1 LIQLNKIEQNKVA
14 LNKLIEDNER
24 ASETVQMTL
33 QNAQVPESVKTTMLA
48 EMRAHILSLQAQMTK
63 WNTHQGKVKV
73 IAGA

>member
-48 EMRAHILSLQAQMTK
+48 EMSAHILSLQVQMTK
-63 WNTHQGKVKV
+63 WNTHQGKVKA